1 MPGPQPTT
9 TATYDRD
16 ALMRVIEPVA
26 RAHAVDVVEVT
37 FKPERGGWVLRVT
50 IEVAG
55 STEPGG
61 GVTIERCADLSR
73 DLSAALD
80 VAEVL
85 RQAYSLEVSSPGV
98 ERPLRTEAEFARFA
112 GKRAKV
118 VLSEA
123 GPDGQFSYDGPILR
137 AEGGQ
142 VVVGLEGGGE
152 AALPLA
158 ALKRAHLVFEF
169 GPAPK
174 PGAKGQKRSAAGGGA
189 KGPARPGPGPGPD
202 KRGGE

>member
-1 MPGPQPTT
+1 VPGPTPTT
-9 TATYDRD
+9 THGYDRD
-16 ALMRVIEPVA
+16 ALLRVIDPVA
-26 RAHAVDVVEVT
+26 RAHGVDVVEVT
-37 FKPERGGWVLRVT
+37 FKPERGGWVLRVS
-50 IEVAG
+50 IEVVG

-80 VAEVL
+80 VGEVL

-98 ERPLRTEAEFARFA
+98 ERPLRTAAEFARFA

-123 GPDGQFSYDGPILR
+123 GPDGQFSYDGVVVR
-137 AEGGQ
+137 VEGEQ
-142 VVVGLEGGGE
+142 VVLGLEGGHE
-152 AALPLA
+152 VALSLA

-174 PGAKGQKRSAAGGGA
+174 PGAKGQKRAAGEQA
-189 KGPARPGPGPGPD
+189 KRPARPNRGPGPD
-202 KRGGE
+202 TRGGE